1 MIYKEKTVP
10 LKDGRT
16 AVLRSP
22 HPTEDA
28 AALIDFMK
36 VTGAET
42 PYLMYEVGEFS
53 FTVEQ
58 EKAFLQ
64 KFVDSESDLMLI
76 AEVDGQIAG
85 NCEFKGKTKQRA
97 RHRCDFAIA
106 LYQAYCSLGIGTA
119 LLTALLDEAKRCGYE
134 QAELDVIAGNERAIG
149 LYKKLGFEIC
159 GTRPHD
165 LKYADGTYADA
176 HMMVKEL

>member
-1 MIYKEKTVP
+1 MVYQEKKVS

-16 AVLRSP
+16 VLLRSP
-22 HPTEDA
+22 RPEEDA

-53 FTVEQ
+53 FTVEK
-58 EKAFLQ
+58 ETAFLQ
-64 KFVDSESDLMLI
+64 KFVDSENDLMLI
-76 AEVDGQIAG
+76 AEIDGQIAG

-97 RHRCDFAIA
+97 RHRCTFGIA
-106 LYQAYCSLGIGTA
+106 LYQKYWGFGIGTA
-119 LLTALLDEAKRCGYE
+119 LLTALLDEAKRHGYE
-134 QAELDVIAGNERAIG
+134 QAELDVIAGNKRAVS
-149 LYKKLGFEIC
+149 LYKNLGFEIC

-176 HMMVKEL
+176 HLMVKKL

>member
-16 AVLRSP
+16 VVLRSP
-22 HPTEDA
+22 RPAEDA
-28 AALIDFMK
+28 ADLIDFMK

-53 FTVEQ
+53 FTVEK
-58 EKAFLQ
+58 ETAFLQ

-85 NCEFKGKTKQRA
+85 NCEFKGKTKQRT

-106 LYQAYCSLGIGTA
+106 LYQAYCGLGIGTA

-134 QAELDVIAGNERAIG
+134 QAELDVIAANERAIG

-176 HMMVKEL
+176 YFMVKQL

>member
-16 AVLRSP
+16 VVLRSP
-22 HPTEDA
+22 RPGEDA

-53 FTVEQ
+53 FTVEK
-58 EKAFLQ
+58 ETAFLQ
-64 KFVDSESDLMLI
+64 NKVDSDSEMMI
-76 AEVDGQIAG
+76 VAEVNGQIAG
-85 NCEFKGKTKQRA
+85 NCAFKGKTNQRT
-97 RHRCDFAIA
+97 RHRCDLAIA
-106 LYQAYCSLGIGTA
+106 LYQKYCGLGIGTA

-134 QAELDVIAGNERAIG
+134 QAELDVIASNGRAIG
-149 LYKKLGFEIC
+149 LYKKMGFEIC

-176 HMMVKEL
+176 HMMVKKL